1 MKSAKQLL
9 LIAAACA
16 SLGASGFAIAQDDN
30 TATTTTATTSVAGQ
44 ETTGQYVDN
53 SALTVKV
60 KAKLMADD
68 VVKSL
73 PITVTSYKGVVQ
85 LAGFVDD
92 QQQIKQAIKVA
103 KTVDGVKQ
111 VKDCLIVKH

>member
-1 MKSAKQLL
+1 MKSFKQLL
-9 LIAAACA
+9 LIATACV
-16 SLGASGFAIAQDDN
+16 SLGSAGFALAQDD
-30 TATTTTATTSVAGQ
+30 TTTANNNPVGQ
-44 ETTGQYVDN
+44 ETTGQYVDS

-68 VVKSL
+68 TVKSL
-73 PITVTSYKGVVQ
+73 PITVNSYKGVVQ

-103 KTVDGVKQ
+103 KTVEGVKQ
-111 VKDCLIVKH
+111 VKDCLLIKH